1 MGVSLG
7 SESRLNFEFEG
18 KHIGRLFYALEI
30 VKCLSYPDDLNKE
43 HC

>member
-18 KHIGRLFYALEI
+18 KHIGRLYALEI